1 MGFGWP
7 TLYWQLSPKEVAG
20 GVNAYDK
27 AVGEASVEYGGHTVS
42 SQLSIHRFSTISLSA
57 QYLLR

>member
-1 MGFGWP
+1 MLIFKFVQEDSMGFGWP

-42 SQLSIHRFSTISLSA
+42 S
-57 QYLLR
+57 Y